1 MDSELILKNRLKEI
15 RTKQGLSQTRLAEI
29 MGRVQEHYP
38 LHRNRAVQPD
48 DKAGSGNL
56 HCVG

>member
-15 RTKQGLSQTRLAEI
+15 RTKQGLSQARLAEI
-29 MGRVQEHYP
+29 VGRVQEHYP

-48 DKAGSGNL
+48 GEAGSGNL

>member
-15 RTKQGLSQTRLAEI
+15 RTKQGLSQARLAEI

-48 DKAGSGNL
+48 GEAGSGNL